1 MTEREIF
8 AAGFR
13 AGQVGLHPQ
22 TVTAIVANYYAFDMS
37 ELTSEQRTHRISQA
51 RKAIA
56 WALRKFTTRRA
67 FQVAKMLNRDRSIYY
82 YSYEE
87 YETSLDPNIRREV
100 EEITDL
106 IRAEVQK
113 QYDEAIPF

>member
-1 MTEREIF
+1 MTEREAF

-13 AGQVGLHPQ
+13 AGMVGLPAE
-22 TVTAIVANYYAFDMS
+22 TILNIVANYYAFDYRD
-37 ELTSEQRTHRISQA
+37 LTSDQRTQRISQA

-56 WALRKFTTRRA
+56 WAVRKFTNRRA
-67 FQVAKMLNRDRSIYY
+67 FEVARMLNRDRSIYY
-82 YSYEE
+82 YAYDE
-87 YETSLDPNIRREV
+87 YETSPDPNIRQEV
-100 EEITDL
+100 EEITGL